1 MAETIKNI
9 PRHYPDGG
17 PLYWMWEET
26 GALKEAVAAY
36 LERQE
41 VTPLFLDYLNYW
53 IDAPVWKR
61 NPQFNAADRLELQT
75 LIDRSKELKTA
86 EDVNNWMHDAVEFG
100 IDLL

>member
-1 MAETIKNI
+1 MSQIKSI

-61 NPQFNAADRLELQT
+61 NPHFNAADRLELQT
-75 LIDRSKELKTA
+75 LIDRSVLLKTA
-86 EDVNNWMHDAVEFG
+86 EDVYIWLHDCLEFG
-100 IDLL
+100 IDPL